1 MKCCLLFDTE
11 NDDIVLQDTSLI
23 FSSSVAEQCFTV
35 EVVTDEF
42 VEDRETVTLRLLAAN
57 NESISLSPETTVI
70 IINNDDSKIYIAL
83 IPAENIPCV
92 AALPVEFTQVEYVVD
107 EEELVANV
115 CITAATD
122 ILHRNVSINVT
133 TTEDSA
139 KGLKV

>member
-1 MKCCLLFDTE
+1 MLFDTE
-11 NDDIVLQDTSLI
+11 NDDIILPDTSLI

-70 IINNDDSKIYIAL
+70 IINNDDSKIYCIN
-83 IPAENIPCV
+83 PKSWSTENIPCV

-139 KGLKV
+139 KGLHV